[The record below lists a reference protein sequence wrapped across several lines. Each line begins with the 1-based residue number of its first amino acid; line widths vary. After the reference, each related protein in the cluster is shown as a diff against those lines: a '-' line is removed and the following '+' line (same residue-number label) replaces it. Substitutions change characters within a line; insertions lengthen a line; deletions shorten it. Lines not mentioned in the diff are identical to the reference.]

1 MTLTEKEKEI
11 LRDRDREYF
20 DQDEMYKDHLENSL
34 LLGLIKGDYE

>member
-20 DQDEMYKDHLENSL
+20 DQAVAEISKEADK
-34 LLGLIKGDYE
+34 I